1 MLLRSQYSRLQSKK
15 KEGCFQQLLLRFF
28 LLIMTSPGSSWLV
41 SSPQFFRFFS
51 PTSLLLPP
59 EISILMKLL
68 LVLKLS
74 HANCRPFTST
84 EKFGQYQKMPT
95 VLSVCQKLI
104 LNSSQ
109 IEFSYS
115 KVDFHSVWKSLKKS
129 LYFST
134 LRIAS
139 EASYIFF
146 KIVSVPITLM
156 QLLFY
161 PFLLCRQITESH
173 FYPFLLG
180 RQISESY
187 FYPFLLGR

>member
-1 MLLRSQYSRLQSKK
+1 
-15 KEGCFQQLLLRFF
+15 
-28 LLIMTSPGSSWLV
+28 MTSPGSS
-41 SSPQFFRFFS
+41 SQFFRF
-51 PTSLLLPP
+51 SLLLPP

-84 EKFGQYQKMPT
+84 ENFGQYQKMPT

-129 LYFST
+129 LLFYN
-134 LRIAS
+134 IAS
-139 EASYIFF
+139 EASYVYIQNCLCPNNIYIAPILPLFVGSANFGVLFLPLFVGSVNFGVLFLPLFVGSVNYRVLFF
-146 KIVSVPITLM
+146 P
-156 QLLFY
+156 LFV
-161 PFLLCRQITESH
+161 R
-173 FYPFLLG
+173 
-180 RQISESY
+180 
-187 FYPFLLGR
+187 